1 MTTQRIPAHDIHP
14 SFINR
19 WSPRSFTG
27 ESISPAQL
35 ERLFEAARW
44 APSAFNA
51 QPWRFLHARRES
63 AYWDDFLGLLLPFNQ
78 RWAANASAL
87 IFVLSKRDFQAP
99 GKDSASPLPSH
110 AFDAGAAWA
119 NLALQAEHDGWYSH
133 AMGGFERERAYSL
146 LGIPADHDIHA
157 AIAIGRLGPVEQLPE
172 DLQVREHPSQRE
184 PLHKLV
190 AEGRF
195 HFDPN

>member
-1 MTTQRIPAHDIHP
+1 MTAKRTPEHDIHP
-14 SFINR
+14 LFINR
-19 WSPRSFTG
+19 WSPRSFSA
-27 ESISPAQL
+27 ESISPEQL

-63 AYWDDFLGLLLPFNQ
+63 PYWADFLGLLLPFNQ

-87 IFVLSKRDFQAP
+87 VFVLSKKDFQAP
-99 GKDSASPLPSH
+99 GKDSASPLASH

-119 NLALQAEHDGWYSH
+119 SLALQAEHDGWSCH
-133 AMGGFERERAYSL
+133 AMGGFERERAHSL
-146 LGIPADHDIHA
+146 LGVPADHEIHA
-157 AIAIGRLGPVEQLPE
+157 AVAIGRQAAADQLPE
-172 DLQVREHPSQRE
+172 DLRLREHPSQRE

-195 HFDPN
+195 GFDPT